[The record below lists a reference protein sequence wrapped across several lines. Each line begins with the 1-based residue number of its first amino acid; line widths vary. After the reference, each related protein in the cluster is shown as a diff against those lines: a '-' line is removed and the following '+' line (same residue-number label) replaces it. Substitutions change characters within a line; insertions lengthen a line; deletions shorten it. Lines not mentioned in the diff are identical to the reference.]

1 MEKQI
6 NKLLSDILGC
16 IARIETFTADIHS
29 FDEYQSNA
37 LVQNAVERNVEIIGE
52 AVNSLLK
59 ISPEIAITSARKIV
73 NTRNLLIH
81 GYDSVDSATVWVI
94 LRKHL
99 PVLKEEVSQL
109 LPSV

>member
-6 NKLLSDILGC
+6 NKLLSDILAC
-16 IARIETFTADIHS
+16 AARIEDFTAVMHT
-29 FDEYQSNA
+29 FDEYQANT

-94 LRKHL
+94 IRKHL
-99 PVLKEEVSQL
+99 PVLKEEVLKL
-109 LPSV
+109 LPTE

>member
-6 NKLLSDILGC
+6 NKLLSDILAC
-16 IARIETFTADIHS
+16 TARIEEFTVAIHT

-52 AVNSLLK
+52 AVNSILK

-73 NTRNLLIH
+73 NTRNLLFTGTIQWIRLQY
-81 GYDSVDSATVWVI
+81 G
-94 LRKHL
+94 
-99 PVLKEEVSQL
+99 
-109 LPSV
+109 

>member
-16 IARIETFTADIHS
+16 IARIEELTSEIHS
-29 FDEYQSNA
+29 FEEYQSNT

-73 NTRNLLIH
+73 NSRNLLIH

-99 PVLKEEVSQL
+99 PILKEEVARL
-109 LPSV
+109 LSVE

>member
-1 MEKQI
+1 MKKQI

-16 IARIETFTADIHS
+16 IARIEEFTSEIHS
-29 FDEYQSNA
+29 FEEYQSNT

-94 LRKHL
+94 LRKHF
-99 PVLKEEVSQL
+99 PILKEEVARL
-109 LPSV
+109 LSVE